1 MTESAPH
8 NRRPVGSR
16 ITGFDHGWPWLLAG
30 LVLLV
35 SAGVFPSEE
44 RLEAERASVE
54 TLRAQRVHALETV
67 EAYESFLEG
76 IDAGDET
83 VVRRLAAAQ
92 LGIMPREQ
100 KLLTMLTGIQ
110 EPPTRWIERS
120 VLDEMSFNTLVSP
133 RQPIANDSLLATIL
147 SGEGRV
153 WLFGGAILAIFIGLL
168 LDRGDRASS
177 PPATIPVESGL

>member
-1 MTESAPH
+1 MSERATH
-8 NRRPVGSR
+8 NRRPRGSWV
-16 ITGFDHGWPWLLAG
+16 TGLDHGWPWLLAG

-54 TLRAQRVHALETV
+54 TLRTQRVHALETV
-67 EAYESFLEG
+67 DAYESFLEG

-92 LGIMPREQ
+92 LGIMPRGH

-120 VLDEMSFNTLVSP
+120 VLDEMALNPLAPAREPVV
-133 RQPIANDSLLATIL
+133 NDSLLATIL

-168 LDRGDRASS
+168 LDRGDRTSSEPASIS
-177 PPATIPVESGL
+177 ADSGL

>member
-1 MTESAPH
+1 MIESAPH
-8 NRRPVGSR
+8 NRRPAGSR

-100 KLLTMLTGIQ
+100 NLLTMLTGIQ

-168 LDRGDRASS
+168 LDRGDRAGS

>member
-1 MTESAPH
+1 MSERSTP
-8 NRRPVGSR
+8 NRRSVGSW

-54 TLRAQRVHALETV
+54 TLRAQRVHALQTV

-92 LGIMPREQ
+92 LGIMPRGQ
-100 KLLTMLTGIQ
+100 KMLTMLTGIQ

-120 VLDEMSFNTLVSP
+120 VLDEMPLNPLVP
-133 RQPIANDSLLATIL
+133 ARQPVKNDSLLATIL

>member
-8 NRRPVGSR
+8 NRRPAGSR

-100 KLLTMLTGIQ
+100 NLLTMLTGIQ

-168 LDRGDRASS
+168 LDRGDRAGS

>member
-1 MTESAPH
+1 MSKHATH
-8 NRRPVGSR
+8 NRRSGGSW

-54 TLRAQRVHALETV
+54 TLRAQRMHALQTV

-92 LGIMPREQ
+92 LGIMPRGQ

-120 VLDEMSFNTLVSP
+120 VLDEMSLNPGVPSG
-133 RQPIANDSLLATIL
+133 QPVENDSLLATIL
-147 SGEGRV
+147 SGKGRV

-168 LDRGDRASS
+168 LERGDRASS
-177 PPATIPVESGL
+177 APAMLPIDSAP